1 MIVPG
6 DQKSWQV

>member
-6 DQKSWQV
+6 

>member
-6 DQKSWQV
+6 VTK